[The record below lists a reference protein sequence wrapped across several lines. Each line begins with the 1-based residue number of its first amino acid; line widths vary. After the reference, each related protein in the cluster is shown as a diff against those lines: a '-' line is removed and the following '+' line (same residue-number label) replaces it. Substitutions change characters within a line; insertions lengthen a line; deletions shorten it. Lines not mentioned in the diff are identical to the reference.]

1 VIIIKNTTTLDN
13 GFCVT
18 KFPINSIIWALK
30 MMMFVLVCLFAVS
43 FHFFEVFSFQIFTPK
58 TEKNYWRGF
67 LVEPMKNA
75 KQTKHNSKT
84 DSPQK
89 KNL

>member
-67 LVEPMKNA
+67 FGRTDEECETN
-75 KQTKHNSKT
+75 QTQFK
-84 DSPQK
+84 DR
-89 KNL
+89 

>member
-1 VIIIKNTTTLDN
+1 
-13 GFCVT
+13 
-18 KFPINSIIWALK
+18 

-67 LVEPMKNA
+67 FGRTDEECETN
-75 KQTKHNSKT
+75 QTQFK
-84 DSPQK
+84 DR
-89 KNL
+89 

>member
-67 LVEPMKNA
+67 FGRTDEECKTN
-75 KQTKHNSKT
+75 QTQFK
-84 DSPQK
+84 DR
-89 KNL
+89 